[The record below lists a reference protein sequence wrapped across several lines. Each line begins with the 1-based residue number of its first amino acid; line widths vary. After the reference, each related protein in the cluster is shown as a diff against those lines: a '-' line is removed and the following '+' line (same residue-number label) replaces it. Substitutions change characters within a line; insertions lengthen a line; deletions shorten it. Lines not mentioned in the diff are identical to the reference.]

1 MVIFFV
7 MLGRLV
13 EDEKVSEETSREPP
27 HKKQRSAL
35 PLRVSDLSAVDG
47 SVKDYHGYDGQRRIW
62 VRLRRGGVKN
72 GHHY

>member
-47 SVKDYHGYDGQRRIW
+47 SVKDYHGYDG
-62 VRLRRGGVKN
+62 
-72 GHHY
+72 